1 MKIKNI
7 IFDLGGVL
15 LNLDIGRT
23 DAAFAALVGSREV
36 FRKLY
41 TRLIEERFLEN
52 FETNA
57 VDAETFTKKMQ
68 QINPHSVT
76 TTQVHTAWS
85 AMLLDFPPQRLQLLR
100 QLREAGYKLYLLSN
114 INTIH
119 LRDVYEIIKETHGL
133 GADEFDALFDKAYY
147 SHLIGRRK
155 PDTATYQYVID
166 HAELRPEETIFFDDN
181 PHNILGAQRAGLLAQ
196 LHPANGNI
204 AQTVAQFLQF

>member
-41 TRLIEERFLEN
+41 TRLIEERFLED

-85 AMLLDFPPQRLQLLR
+85 AMLLDFPPQRLQLLQ
-100 QLREAGYKLYLLSN
+100 QLRQAGYQLYLLSN

-119 LRDVYEIIKETHGL
+119 LRDVYEIIKNTHGL
-133 GADEFDALFDKAYY
+133 SAEDFDALFDKTYY

-155 PDTATYQYVID
+155 PNTETYQYVIE

-181 PHNILGAQRAGLLAQ
+181 PQNILGAQQAGLFAQ
-196 LHPANGNI
+196 LHPANGDI
-204 AQTVAQFLQF
+204 VQTVAQFVKF